1 MTTLNS
7 LPKEQ
12 RIAIKRALASMIPPG
27 ACDRRAELRTYL
39 RTWPAGTVDR
49 LLALLRRA
57 ETSLLRWHDRVLW
70 PWLEAALTGKSCAGR
85 WYALYVATLLTLV
98 VVSQFVMWWG
108 RVGR

>member
-1 MTTLNS
+1 MTT
-7 LPKEQ
+7 
-12 RIAIKRALASMIPPG
+12 IPPG
-27 ACDRRAELRTYL
+27 VSRTKEIWTLRTS
-39 RTWPAGTVDR
+39 TTVDR
-49 LLALLRRA
+49 ILAVARRA